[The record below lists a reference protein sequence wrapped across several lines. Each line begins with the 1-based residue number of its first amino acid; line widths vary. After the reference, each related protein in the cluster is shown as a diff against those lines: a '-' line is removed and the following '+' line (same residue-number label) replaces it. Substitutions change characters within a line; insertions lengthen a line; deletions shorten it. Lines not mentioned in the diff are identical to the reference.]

1 LAFQLSGGGVV
12 QLVDGDIKSREV
24 LGWVPVLV
32 HDGAMHIESND
43 IIAHLER
50 AFPTWRCRRRSGS
63 A

>member
-1 LAFQLSGGGVV
+1 MV
-12 QLVDGDIKSREV
+12 QLVDSDIKSREV

-50 AFPTWRCRRRSGS
+50 AFPTWRCHRRPGS